1 MSANR
6 DNVKELLDEI
16 EAELKKLNLWGGE
29 NNRPYDECFLSII
42 PFFMDKMD
50 FHQWLEY
57 VLLPKMREIL
67 DSGFDLPGNLLVH
80 TYAQEYYRHKL
91 DAHAHLVRLLRA
103 LDLSCNPKLK
113 V

>member
-1 MSANR
+1 MSEVR

-16 EAELKKLNLWGGE
+16 EEELKKLNLWGGSE
-29 NNRPYDECFLSII
+29 NRPQDECFLSTI

-67 DSGFDLPGNLLVH
+67 ESGFALPETLLVH
-80 TYAQEYYRHKL
+80 TYAQEYYRQQL
-91 DAHAHLVRLLRA
+91 ENHAHLIRLLRA